1 MATAQEMFGDS
12 SPKDLAVKSEAFDT
26 ALKSATSN
34 PNTDPMFKQKVDA
47 GLPQAFSKATGA
59 SEQIAAL
66 LSNKSL
72 SADAV
77 ASLNN
82 ALAAQTA
89 DIGKDISLTTPLSS
103 SFAAYDLEAPAK
115 YLVPVPTPL
124 RNKLPRSKGV
134 GTAHRIKKITG
145 FSNAITGTANIHP
158 GITETTQNNF
168 AVTGSAQ
175 PLYLNRGPKISY
187 TASDAIFAYSSFGLS
202 DDVTFDA
209 QYSGL
214 GYQDLIATSA
224 RTLLYSSMLAEERML
239 LMGRGTVANG
249 FSGALTAPTIT
260 ATARTAA
267 TGETPIS
274 LGTKVWVKA
283 TSDAGSFGDSVVS
296 SVASATPDG
305 STQVID
311 VVVSTPISG
320 AIGYKVFSGVGA
332 SEPADTAKYYQGRSA
347 TTKFTLQGVLAVAGD
362 VASNHAADTS
372 AYTAGYDGI
381 LSYVLGSQSGYN
393 NNINASF
400 STSNPGVEFQT
411 AFASMYANN
420 LANPDEIF
428 LNGADRKQLSDSIK
442 NGSTANYRLNLA
454 QNDVGDYVGGAVI
467 GALHNEVTGKLVDLT
482 VHPYLPQGVAP
493 ILSYVLPFEN
503 SEVSNLWA
511 AVNVQDYT
519 YLNWPKIQLQNEAS
533 TYWRGTFVSY
543 GPSWSGAVSG
553 IKAA

>member
-1 MATAQEMFGDS
+1 MPNAQEMFGET
-12 SPKDLAVKSEAFDT
+12 SPKDLAAKNEAFET
-26 ALKSATSN
+26 ALKSAVAS
-34 PNTDPMFKQKVDA
+34 PNLDPMFKQKVDA
-47 GLPQAFSKATGA
+47 GLPQAFA
-59 SEQIAAL
+59 
-66 LSNKSL
+66 NKSL
-72 SADAV
+72 SADGV
-77 ASLNN
+77 AALNN
-82 ALAAQTA
+82 ALAESTA
-89 DIGKDISLTTPLSS
+89 DIAKDISLTSPLNS
-103 SFAAYDLEAPAK
+103 SFAAFDLEAPAK

-124 RNKLPRSKGV
+124 RNKLPRTKGV
-134 GTAHRIKKITG
+134 GTAHRIKRITG
-145 FSNAITGTANIHP
+145 FTNAITGTSNIHP

-168 AVTGSAQ
+168 AVNGSAN

-187 TASDAIFAYSSFGLS
+187 TADDKIFAYSSFGLS

-224 RTLLYSSMLAEERML
+224 RSLLYSTMLAEERML
-239 LMGRGTVANG
+239 LMGRGTSGNG
-249 FSGALTAPTIT
+249 FSGALAAPTIT
-260 ATARTAA
+260 ATARTAV

-274 LGTKVWVKA
+274 AGTKVWVKA

-311 VVVSTPISG
+311 VVVSTAIAG
-320 AIGYKVFSGVGA
+320 ALGYKVFSGVGA
-332 SEPADTAKYYQGRSA
+332 SEPADTAKFYQGRTA
-347 TTKFTLQGVLAVAGD
+347 TLKFTLQGVLATTGD

-372 AYTAGYDGI
+372 AYSAGYDGI
-381 LSYVLGSQSGYN
+381 LAYVLGAQSGYN
-393 NNINASF
+393 NNINSTF

-411 AFASMYANN
+411 AFAAMYANN

-428 LNGADRKQLSDSIK
+428 MNGSDRKQLSDAIK
-442 NGSTANYRLNLA
+442 SAGSTSAYRLNLT
-454 QNDVGDYVGGAVI
+454 QSETGSYVGGATI
-467 GALHNEVTGKLVDLT
+467 DALHNEVTGKLVDLT

-533 TYWRGTFVSY
+533 TYFRGTFVAY
-543 GPSWSGAVSG
+543 GPTWSGAVSG

>member
-1 MATAQEMFGDS
+1 MPNAQEMFGATA
-12 SPKDLAVKSEAFDT
+12 PKDLAAKNEAFET
-26 ALKSATSN
+26 ALKSAVAE
-34 PNTDPMFKQKVDA
+34 PNLDPMFKQKVDA
-47 GLPQAFSKATGA
+47 GLPQAFAK
-59 SEQIAAL
+59 
-66 LSNKSL
+66 KSL
-72 SADAV
+72 SADGV
-77 ASLNN
+77 AALNN
-82 ALAAQTA
+82 ALATSTA
-89 DIGKDISLTTPLSS
+89 DIAKDISLTSPLNS
-103 SFAAYDLEAPAK
+103 SFAAFDLEAPAK

-124 RNKLPRSKGV
+124 RNKLPRTKGV
-134 GTAHRIKKITG
+134 GTAHRIKRITG
-145 FSNAITGTANIHP
+145 FSNAITGAGNIHP

-168 AVTGSAQ
+168 AVNGSAN

-187 TASDAIFAYSSFGLS
+187 TADDKIFAYSSFGLS

-224 RTLLYSSMLAEERML
+224 RTLLYSTMLAEEKML
-239 LMGRGTVANG
+239 LMGRGTSGNG

-274 LGTKVWVKA
+274 AGTKVWVKA
-283 TSDAGSFGDSVVS
+283 TSDAGAFGDSVVS

-311 VVVSTPISG
+311 VVVSTAIAG
-320 AIGYKVFSGVGA
+320 ALGYKVFSGVGA
-332 SEPADTAKYYQGRSA
+332 SEPADTAKFYQGRTA
-347 TTKFTLQGVLAVAGD
+347 TLKFTLQGVLATTGD

-372 AYTAGYDGI
+372 AYGAGYDGI
-381 LSYVLGSQSGYN
+381 LAYVLGAQSGYN
-393 NNINASF
+393 NNINTTF

-411 AFASMYANN
+411 AFAAMYANN

-454 QNDVGDYVGGAVI
+454 QNETGDYVGGAVI

-533 TYWRGTFVSY
+533 TYYRGTFVSY

>member
-1 MATAQEMFGDS
+1 MPNAQEMFGET
-12 SPKDLAVKSEAFDT
+12 SPKDLAAKNEAFET
-26 ALKSATSN
+26 ALKGAVAS
-34 PNTDPMFKQKVDA
+34 PNLDPMFKQKVDA
-47 GLPQAFSKATGA
+47 GLPQAFAK
-59 SEQIAAL
+59 
-66 LSNKSL
+66 KSL
-72 SADAV
+72 SADGV
-77 ASLNN
+77 AALND
-82 ALAAQTA
+82 ALATSTA
-89 DIGKDISLTTPLSS
+89 DIAKDISLTSPLNS
-103 SFAAYDLEAPAK
+103 SFAAFDLEAPAK

-124 RNKLPRSKGV
+124 RNKLPRTKGV
-134 GTAHRIKKITG
+134 GTAHRIKRITG
-145 FSNAITGTANIHP
+145 FSNAITGAANIHP
-158 GITETTQNNF
+158 GISETTQNNF
-168 AVTGSAQ
+168 AVNGSAN

-187 TASDAIFAYSSFGLS
+187 TADDKIFAYSSFGLS

-224 RTLLYSSMLAEERML
+224 RTLLYSTMLAEEKML
-239 LMGRGTVANG
+239 LMGRGTSGNG
-249 FSGALTAPTIT
+249 FAGALAAPTIT

-274 LGTKVWVKA
+274 AGTKVWVKA
-283 TSDAGSFGDSVVS
+283 TSDAGAYGDSVVS
-296 SVASATPDG
+296 TAASATPDG

-311 VVVSTPISG
+311 VVVSTSVSG
-320 AIGYKVFSGVGA
+320 ALGYKVFAGAAA
-332 SEPADTAKYYQGRSA
+332 SEPADSAKYYQGRSA
-347 TTKFTLQGVLAVAGD
+347 TTKFTIQGTLAVAGD

-372 AYTAGYDGI
+372 AYSAGYDGI
-381 LSYVLGSQSGYN
+381 LAYVLGSQSGYN
-393 NNINASF
+393 NNINTTF

-411 AFASMYANN
+411 AFAAMYANN

-442 NGSTANYRLNLA
+442 NGSTANYRLNLS
-454 QNDVGDYVGGAVI
+454 QNDAGDYVGGAVI

-533 TYWRGTFVSY
+533 TYYRGTFVSY